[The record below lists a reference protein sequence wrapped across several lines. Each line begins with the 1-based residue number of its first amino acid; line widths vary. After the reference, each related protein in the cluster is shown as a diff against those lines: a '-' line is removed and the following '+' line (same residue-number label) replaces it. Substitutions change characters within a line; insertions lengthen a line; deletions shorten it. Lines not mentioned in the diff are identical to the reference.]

1 MTDEELAAIDAR
13 LQAATP
19 EPWTM
24 TEEEGDWYLRAP
36 DGESMMCDTQYY
48 PWTPG
53 RAEDWQLIAHA
64 PTDLAALMAEVR
76 RLRAAIQ
83 RFYETRGRHE
93 GAHVFDSGVAC
104 SLCDRAYI
112 SAEAELDAT
121 R

>member
-1 MTDEELAAIDAR
+1 MTDEELAAIEAR

-24 TEEEGDWYLRAP
+24 TEEEGDWCLRAP

-64 PTDLAALMAEVR
+64 PTDLAALVAEVR
-76 RLRAAIQ
+76 RLR
-83 RFYETRGRHE
+83 GR
-93 GAHVFDSGVAC
+93 
-104 SLCDRAYI
+104 CDELRANGGKTCD
-112 SAEAELDAT
+112 EP
-121 R
+121 